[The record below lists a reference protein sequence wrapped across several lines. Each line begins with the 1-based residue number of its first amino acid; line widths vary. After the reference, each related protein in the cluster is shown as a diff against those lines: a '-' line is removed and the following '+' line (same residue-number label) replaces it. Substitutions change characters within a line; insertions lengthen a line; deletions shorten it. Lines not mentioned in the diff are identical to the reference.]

1 VGENGAG
8 KSTLVKLLLRLYPT
22 GGGRVLIDGCDLET
36 VDPDEWRRRT
46 SAGFQDFARFEFTL
60 QHAVGVGSLEDLD
73 HGGAVSAALGRA
85 GGADIVDVLPEGLS
99 AQLGRKLSEGVELS
113 GGQWQ
118 KVALGRSMMRAAPV
132 LLVLDE
138 PTAALDA
145 LSEAALFERYALAA
159 RSTRRRSGGITVFVS
174 HRYSTVRMADLIVV
188 LREGTVAEMGTH
200 AQLINAGGP
209 YAELYRMQ
217 AAAYE

>member
-1 VGENGAG
+1 MGENGAG

-22 GGGRVLIDGCDLET
+22 GEGRVLIDGRDLET

-73 HGGAVSAALGRA
+73 DGGAVSAALGRA
-85 GGADIVDVLPEGLS
+85 GGADIVDVLPDGLS
-99 AQLGRKLSEGVELS
+99 TQLGRKLSEGVELS

-145 LSEAALFERYALAA
+145 LSEAALFERYTLAA
-159 RSTRRRSGGITVFVS
+159 RSTSSPQRR
-174 HRYSTVRMADLIVV
+174 D
-188 LREGTVAEMGTH
+188 H
-200 AQLINAGGP
+200 ACSCRTAIRP
-209 YAELYRMQ
+209 YAWPI
-217 AAAYE
+217 